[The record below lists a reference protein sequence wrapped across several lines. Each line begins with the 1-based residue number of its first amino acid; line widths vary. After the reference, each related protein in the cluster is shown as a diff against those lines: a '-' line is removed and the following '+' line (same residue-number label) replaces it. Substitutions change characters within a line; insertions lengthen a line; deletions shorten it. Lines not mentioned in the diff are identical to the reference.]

1 MERGSDSHGPIMDD
15 ELRRQTESIERG
27 APVESRAEE
36 DREEAAP
43 ADDEPTSDERV
54 RGARP
59 GGLDAIEARSELAR
73 YLQPSAFPGD
83 RDGLLTSARET
94 RAPEEIRRALEALPA
109 SKVYDNVQSVWEDV
123 AGGSGEGA

>member
-1 MERGSDSHGPIMDD
+1 MERGSDSHGPLMDD

-43 ADDEPTSDERV
+43 ADGEPTSDERI
-54 RGARP
+54 RGGRP
-59 GGLDAIEARSELAR
+59 EGIDAVEARSELAR
-73 YLQPSAFPGD
+73 FLQPSAFPAD
-83 RDGLLTSARET
+83 REGLLASAGET
-94 RAPEEIRRALEALPA
+94 RAPEEIRRALRGLPA

-123 AGGSGEGA
+123 AGPDTG